1 MTKTQKNA
9 IAAKYVIKGTSRTHR
24 LYAARWKKYLDK
36 TLPGFKGSK
45 TALEIRLSREYQRR
59 MTLLGKELDKNKATK
74 AHPTKAES
82 TKAEPK
88 ATKPQTI
95 ESPDCVLLDM
105 PAIMD
110 FTPAPAAPA
119 PVKENNTD
127 DLKALVQQIEDVLA
141 KVNALLRARETKA
154 APVKA
159 EPKAAEPAKEK
170 PAKEKPAKEKAAKA
184 KTAKEPERTKPEP
197 KAAEPAK
204 AKAKPTKAQTTETP
218 KKAQARKETASSYV
232 RQTPLTPSDHI
243 SFQELMQKGLSTW
256 GMNLTANPTAN
267 LTAGVF

>member
-9 IAAKYVIKGTSRTHR
+9 IAAKYVIKGTSKTHR

-36 TLPGFKGSK
+36 PLPGFKGSK
-45 TALEIRLSREYQRR
+45 TALEIRLSREYKRR

-74 AHPTKAES
+74 AQTTKAES

-127 DLKALVQQIEDVLA
+127 DLKALVQQIEDALA
-141 KVNALLRARETKA
+141 KVNALLRAKETKA

-159 EPKAAEPAKEK
+159 EPKAAE
-170 PAKEKPAKEKAAKA
+170 PAKEKAAKA

-232 RQTPLTPSDHI
+232 WQPPLTPSDHI
-243 SFQELMQKGLSTW
+243 SFQELMQKVLSTW